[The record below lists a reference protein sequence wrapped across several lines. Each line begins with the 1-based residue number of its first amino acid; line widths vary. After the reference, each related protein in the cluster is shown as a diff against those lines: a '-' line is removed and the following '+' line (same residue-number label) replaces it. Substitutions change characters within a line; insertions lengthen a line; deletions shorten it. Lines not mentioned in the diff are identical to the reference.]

1 MFLVI
6 QVKVLVSL
14 MKIGDLTS
22 LSLSRCFI
30 TLILYKAQLAQYM
43 KGKERQL
50 WKLQTLQIKT
60 KDRQDRTDFTK
71 RGKDVLAKELI
82 SPQQLPIMDLITV
95 IRNNKLT
102 QTEAEQIRLKVQ

>member
-6 QVKVLVSL
+6 QVMVLVSL
-14 MKIGDLTS
+14 MKIGNLTS
-22 LSLSRCFI
+22 LNLSRCFI

-60 KDRQDRTDFTK
+60 KDRQDRTGWVMNLSDKDFTK
-71 RGKDVLAKELI
+71 RGKDVLAKELNI
-82 SPQQLPIMDLITV
+82 STPAA
-95 IRNNKLT
+95 RNGSHHSDK
-102 QTEAEQIRLKVQ
+102 K